1 MLAFDVLVQ
10 ARLTETVGGV
20 PVPVQR
26 GRCRAQ
32 ARHGGMSLRWQ
43 DETGHSH
50 SIIIA
55 TERFERHLVAGAIV
69 IVDAA
74 QISAALDA

>member
-1 MLAFDVLVQ
+1 MPGFDVLVQ
-10 ARLTETVGGV
+10 TRLTETVDGL
-20 PVPVQR
+20 PVLVQR

-32 ARHGGMSLRWQ
+32 ATHGGMSLRSH
-43 DETGHSH
+43 DETGQSH

-55 TERFERHLVAGAIV
+55 KERFERHLVAGAIV

-74 QISAALDA
+74 QICTALDA